1 MCLSAVL
8 GYSFRHAPHA
18 ARFLPGLKA
27 RVPSGD
33 PDGSELSEPGGNRTR
48 PPAARRP
55 AVPAGL
61 AVPRPRRRR
70 QHSVARPEDRLRRRA
85 YRGNGRVPRPHVPGS
100 RHLLRA
106 AHAAQRGQGRLRRRR
121 GRARHAGWRRRI
133 AGRTA
138 VTTGKLQGPKLGGK
152 VAIVTG
158 AALGMGN
165 AVARRFTAEG
175 ANVVVADIR
184 EAEGKALADELGPS
198 AVFAAHDVSDEASWR
213 AVVDTATATFGGVD
227 VLINNAGIWRTAP
240 LVEQTAAGFD
250 EIVGVNLRGVF
261 LGMRAVAE
269 PMRERGGGAIVNT

>member
-1 MCLSAVL
+1 MT
-8 GYSFRHAPHA
+8 P
-18 ARFLPGLKA
+18 
-27 RVPSGD
+27 
-33 PDGSELSEPGGNRTR
+33 
-48 PPAARRP
+48 
-55 AVPAGL
+55 
-61 AVPRPRRRR
+61 
-70 QHSVARPEDRLRRRA
+70 
-85 YRGNGRVPRPHVPGS
+85 
-100 RHLLRA
+100 
-106 AHAAQRGQGRLRRRR
+106 
-121 GRARHAGWRRRI
+121 
-133 AGRTA
+133 
-138 VTTGKLQGPKLGGK
+138 GKLQGPRLAGK

-198 AVFAAHDVSDEASWR
+198 AVFAAHDVSDEGSWR
-213 AVVDTATATFGGVD
+213 AVVDTAAATFGGVD

-269 PMRERGGGAIVNT
+269 PMRERGGGAIVNTSSTAGLVGLANMVAYGASKWGVRGVSKVAAIELGPWGIRVNSIHPGGVDTPMTAELGFRGPGAAAPVPLGRYGTPDDIASLHLFLVSDEASWITGAEIYIDGGSMAGPRPAR